1 MRLSEYMQVEGQ
13 EGLVRDMSTGAFIN
27 TAPNPKKTLTGE
39 LTNMQDDLNT
49 LKEEMSEIKSLLKH
63 LIK

>member
-13 EGLVRDMSTGAFIN
+13 EGLVRDMSTGAIIN
-27 TAPNPKKTLTGE
+27 TAPIPKKTLTGE